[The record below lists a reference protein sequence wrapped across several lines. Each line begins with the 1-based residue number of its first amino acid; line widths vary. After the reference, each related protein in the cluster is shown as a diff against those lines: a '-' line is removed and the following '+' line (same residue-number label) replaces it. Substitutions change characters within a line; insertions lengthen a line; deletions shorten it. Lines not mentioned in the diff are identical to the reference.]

1 MTPTCKS
8 CIHPCKY
15 EREGWCPNHTTR
27 QQATALMERLK
38 KKRPVIERR
47 NDDEGTSL

>member
-27 QQATALMERLK
+27 LQAEA
-38 KKRPVIERR
+38 IEKEHEHEKT
-47 NDDEGTSL
+47 DDRGQIL